1 MSLLLDT
8 HVVLWWMTDDPTL
21 ADEVKDMLDDES
33 FVYVS
38 AATLWEVGIK
48 QSLGKLL
55 EPATLPEEI
64 NSSGFRRLPISMEHA
79 MVAARLPALH
89 QDPFDR
95 MLIAQARCEGLAL
108 VTRDAQ
114 IQRYDVDLLAV

>member
-21 ADEVKDMLDDES
+21 ADEVKDVLDDES

-64 NSSGFRRLPISMEHA
+64 NGSGFRRLPISMEHA

-89 QDPFDR
+89 KDPFDR

-114 IQRYDVDLLAV
+114 IQRYEVDLLAV